1 MNFASKAL
9 SIIFAFIPLT
19 LLGYYVL
26 RRREHK
32 YRVLLAA
39 SWFFYVML
47 SPSPWFLG
55 VILFTTVVDYFTG
68 LLIESAATP
77 AAKRRWLWLSIV
89 SNLGFLAAFKYTGF
103 ALANGLSLARWLGF
117 DVPDW
122 VVNVVLP
129 LGISFHTF
137 QGISYTLDVYRGK
150 LPAVR
155 GFADFALF
163 VAFFP
168 QLVAGPIVRA
178 VEFLPQM
185 KEPPRASSQ
194 QVVEGLHWF
203 ILGLVKKGFLADWLT
218 KFVDPVFHD
227 PSAYD
232 AVTLRWAVL
241 AYAAQIYCDFSG
253 YSDMAIG
260 CAKWFG
266 FELPQNFNFP
276 YLAGNIADF
285 WRRWHISL
293 STWMRDYVYISM
305 GGNRRGSLRTYANL
319 LLTMTLCGLWHGAS
333 WNYVAW
339 GLYNGVLLAL
349 HRLYD
354 HGFGDRPWLARL
366 RETWAFR
373 FLAVVGTFALVG
385 AGWVMLRAENWTAW
399 WSIERAWLGG
409 AGPAGTRWLPA
420 WVPLLV
426 GMVALGHLFSGLR
439 GRRCGL
445 LDLPP
450 LLRSAAYVAAV
461 LLLVAFGPGTTKAFI
476 YFQF

>member
-1 MNFASKAL
+1 MNFASKANY
-9 SIIFAFIPLT
+9 IIFLFIPLT
-19 LLGYYVL
+19 LLAYYVL
-26 RRREHK
+26 RRRQHK
-32 YRVLLAA
+32 YPAVLGA
-39 SWFFYVML
+39 SWLFYMML

-55 VILFTTVVDYFTG
+55 VILFTTVVDYFAG
-68 LLIESAATP
+68 LLIESAVTP
-77 AAKRRWLWLSIV
+77 TARRRWLLLSIV

-103 ALANGLSLARWLGF
+103 AVSNGLSLAHWLRL
-117 DVPDW
+117 DVPDC
-122 VVNVVLP
+122 VVHIVLP

-150 LPAVR
+150 IAAVR
-155 GFADFALF
+155 RFVDFALF

-178 VEFLPQM
+178 VDFLPQM
-185 KEPPRASSQ
+185 TKPPRASSR

-203 ILGLVKKGFLADWLT
+203 ILGLAKKGFLADWLT
-218 KFVDPVFHD
+218 TFVDPVFRD

-232 AVTLRWAVL
+232 AVTQRWAVL

-253 YSDMAIG
+253 YSDLAIG

-276 YLAGNIADF
+276 YLSASIPEF
-285 WRRWHISL
+285 WKRWHISL

-305 GGNRRGSLRTYANL
+305 GGNRRGSLRTYLNL
-319 LLTMTLCGLWHGAS
+319 LVTLTLCGLWHGAS
-333 WNYVAW
+333 WNYVLW
-339 GLYNGVLLAL
+339 GFYNGVLLAV

-354 HGFGDRPWLARL
+354 HALGEKPWLARL
-366 RETWAFR
+366 RAAWAFR
-373 FLAVVGTFALVG
+373 LFAVAGTFVLVAVG
-385 AGWVMLRAENWTAW
+385 LIMVRAESWRGCWTV
-399 WSIERAWLGG
+399 ERVWLGG
-409 AGPAGTRWLPA
+409 AASAGSHWLPV

-439 GRRCGL
+439 ERRCGL

-450 LLRSAAYVAAV
+450 LVRAVTYVGAV
-461 LLLVAFGPGTTKAFI
+461 VLLVAFGPGVTKAFI

>member
-1 MNFASKAL
+1 MNFASKAGY
-9 SIIFAFIPLT
+9 IIFLLIPLT
-19 LLGYYVL
+19 LLAYYAL

-32 YRVLLAA
+32 YRAVLAA
-39 SWFFYVML
+39 SWLFYGML

-55 VILFTTVVDYFTG
+55 VILFTTIVDYIAG

-77 AAKRRWLWLSIV
+77 AGKRRWLLLSIV

-103 ALANGLSLARWLGF
+103 AVANGLSLARWLGF
-117 DVPDW
+117 EVPDW
-122 VVNVVLP
+122 AVHIVLP

-150 LPAVR
+150 IGAVR
-155 GFADFALF
+155 RFVDFALF

-178 VEFLPQM
+178 VDFLPQM
-185 KEPPRASSQ
+185 AQPPQASSRQ
-194 QVVEGLHWF
+194 LVEGLHWF
-203 ILGLVKKGFLADWLT
+203 ILGLAKKGFLADWLT

-232 AVTLRWAVL
+232 AMTLRWAVL

-253 YSDMAIG
+253 YSDLAIG

-276 YLAGNIADF
+276 YLSTSIAEF
-285 WRRWHISL
+285 WKRWHISL

-305 GGNRRGSLRTYANL
+305 GGNRRGSVRTYLNL
-319 LLTMTLCGLWHGAS
+319 LATLTLCGLWHGAS
-333 WNYVAW
+333 WNYVLW
-339 GLYNGVLLAL
+339 GFYNGVLLAG

-354 HGFGDRPWLARL
+354 HTLGERPWLVRL
-366 RETWAFR
+366 RAVWAYRLF
-373 FLAVVGTFALVG
+373 AVAGTFVLVAVG
-385 AGWVMLRAENWTAW
+385 LIMVRAESWHGCWTV
-399 WSIERAWLGG
+399 ERVWLGG
-409 AGPAGTRWLPA
+409 AGSAGSHWLPV

-450 LLRSAAYVAAV
+450 LVRSAAYVAAV
-461 LLLVAFGPGTTKAFI
+461 VLLVAFGPGATKAFI

>member
-1 MNFASKAL
+1 MNLLSKHFFVFLLVLASVVLTYYAL
-9 SIIFAFIPLT
+9 RSRA
-19 LLGYYVL
+19 
-26 RRREHK
+26 HK
-32 YRVLLAA
+32 YRFLLGV
-39 SWFFYVML
+39 SWLFYVVL

-55 VILFTTVVDYFTG
+55 VILFTTVVDYFSG

-77 AAKRRWLWLSIV
+77 GGKRRWLLLSV
-89 SNLGFLAAFKYTGF
+89 ASNLGFLAAFKYSNF
-103 ALANGLSLARWLGF
+103 ALHNGLSVARWLGW

-122 VVNVVLP
+122 TLQVVLP

-137 QGISYTLDVYRGK
+137 QGISYTLDVYKGK
-150 LPAVR
+150 IRAVR
-155 GFADFALF
+155 AFVDFALF

-185 KEPPRASSQ
+185 AEPPRATSR

-203 ILGLVKKGFLADWLT
+203 VVGLVKKAFLADWLAR
-218 KFVDPVFHD
+218 FVDPVFHD

-232 AVTLRWAVL
+232 ALTLRWAVL

-253 YSDMAIG
+253 YSDLAIG

-276 YLAGNIADF
+276 YLSASIPEF

-305 GGNRRGSLRTYANL
+305 GGNRRGSLRTYLNL
-319 LLTMTLCGLWHGAS
+319 LLTLTLCGLWHGAS
-333 WNYVAW
+333 WSYVLW
-339 GLYNGVLLAL
+339 GFYNGVLLAV
-349 HRLYD
+349 HRMYD
-354 HGFGDRPWLARL
+354 HALGDRPWLLRL
-366 RETWAFR
+366 RSTWAFR
-373 FLAVVGTFALVG
+373 LFAVLGTFVLV
-385 AGWVMLRAENWTAW
+385 AGGFGILRTETWSACWTV
-399 WSIERAWLGG
+399 ERAWLGG
-409 AGPAGTRWLPA
+409 AADGARHWLPA

-426 GMVALGHLFSGLR
+426 GMVVLGHLFSGLR
-439 GRRCGL
+439 ERRCGL

-450 LLRSAAYVAAV
+450 LLRAAAYVAAV
-461 LLLVAFGPGTTKAFI
+461 VLLVAFGPGVTKAFI